1 MAYPSRA
8 EPVSVA
14 RQSLLRRGLLL
25 EALTVGW
32 NVTEGIIAVAAGVA
46 AGSAALISFGID
58 SFIETTSAIVVGWR
72 LRLELRRGDPEQA
85 EAIEHKAAR
94 VAGSLLLLLAIYI
107 VADAGR
113 RLFGFGSE
121 AEKSHRHCPNGD
133 LRRRDADRC
142 VGEVARGDGTEQ
154 PGTPNRRL

>member
-46 AGSAALISFGID
+46 AGSVALISFGID

-72 LRLELRRGDPEQA
+72 LRLELRQ
-85 EAIEHKAAR
+85 
-94 VAGSLLLLLAIYI
+94 L
-107 VADAGR
+107 
-113 RLFGFGSE
+113 
-121 AEKSHRHCPNGD
+121 NT
-133 LRRRDADRC
+133 RRRGG
-142 VGEVARGDGTEQ
+142 GEPPASSGHLHCRRRWPAAIRVRLRG
-154 PGTPNRRL
+154 